1 MAEQLKYAPADERI
15 RPGQQL
21 EPNAMPPYTIAS
33 ADEGAEL
40 QKTGSALMDEDFW
53 IYNHVDVQQKYAAFT
68 VP

>member
-21 EPNAMPPYTIAS
+21 EPNAMPSFTVAS

-40 QKTGSALMDEDFW
+40 QNTGTALMDKDF
-53 IYNHVDVQQKYAAFT
+53 
-68 VP
+68 